1 VVTLN
6 HDRNARSNAAF
17 FEAGSNAVSKTKSVL
32 MSLATLAGLCLLP
45 ATLHAQSWPQKPIMF
60 IVPFAPG
67 GGTDA
72 FARPL
77 AAQLDNQLGQRVLI
91 ENKAGAGG
99 TLGATYASKQPAD
112 GYTFLIGAA
121 HHTIAP
127 SIYPKLDYDI
137 EKDFVPVIMLARP
150 PHVVVVNPEKIQAKT
165 LKEFITFTQQ
175 NKTNYGSAGA
185 GTTHHLAGEF
195 FNSMAKT
202 KLDHVPY
209 RGAGPLMQDLLAG
222 HVAVAFD
229 GLGTSAPQI
238 AGGRL
243 RGLAVSASKRVSA
256 LPDVPTSAEAG
267 LPGFEF
273 STWYGILAK
282 KGTPQEAID
291 RMIKEVK
298 IAMATP
304 AIKTAWEKNGSDV
317 PDVSGA
323 EYGKLISA
331 DVARWSKVVAEAGI
345 KLE

>member
-1 VVTLN
+1 MNKLT
-6 HDRNARSNAAF
+6 
-17 FEAGSNAVSKTKSVL
+17 TSVL
-32 MSLATLAGLCLLP
+32 MSLALLAGLVIQP
-45 ATLHAQSWPQKPIMF
+45 ANLQAQAWPQKPIMF
-60 IVPFAPG
+60 VVPFAPG

-99 TLGATYASKQPAD
+99 TLGASYASKQPAD

-150 PHVVVVNPEKIQAKT
+150 PHVVTVNPGQVEAKT
-165 LKEFITFTQQ
+165 LKEFIAYTQKNQ
-175 NKTNYGSAGA
+175 INYGSAGA

-195 FNSMAKT
+195 FNMMAKT
-202 KLDHVPY
+202 KLNHVPY
-209 RGAGPLMQDLLAG
+209 RGAGPAMQDLLAG
-222 HVAVAFD
+222 HVPVVFD

-238 AGGRL
+238 AAGTL
-243 RGLAVSASKRVSA
+243 RGLAITAPRRVAA
-256 LPDVPTSAEAG
+256 LPDVPTAAEAG

-273 STWYGILAK
+273 STWYGIFAK
-282 KGTPQEAID
+282 TGTPPEAIE
-291 RMIKEVK
+291 RMTKEVK
-298 IAMATP
+298 VAMALP
-304 AIKTAWEKNGSDV
+304 ALKTAWEKNGSDV

-323 EYGKLISA
+323 EYAKLVSS
-331 DVARWSKVVAEAGI
+331 DVSRWRKVVTDAGI

>member
-1 VVTLN
+1 VPKV
-6 HDRNARSNAAF
+6 
-17 FEAGSNAVSKTKSVL
+17 KPVL
-32 MSLATLAGLCLLP
+32 MSLAALAGLCLASTSLY
-45 ATLHAQSWPQKPIMF
+45 AQTWPQKPIMF
-60 IVPFAPG
+60 VVPFAPG

-99 TLGATYASKQPAD
+99 TLGATYAFKQPAD
-112 GYTFLIGAA
+112 GYTFFIGAA

-127 SIYPKLDYDI
+127 SIYPKLEYDI

-150 PHVVVVNPEKIQAKT
+150 PHVVAVNPEKIQAKT
-165 LKEFITFTQQ
+165 LKEFITYTQQ
-175 NKTNYGSAGA
+175 NKINYRTAGA

-202 KLDHVPY
+202 KLNHVPY

-222 HVAVAFD
+222 HVPVAFD

-238 AGGRL
+238 SGGRL
-243 RGLAVSASKRVSA
+243 RGLAITAPKRVPA

-298 IAMATP
+298 IAMASA

-331 DVARWSKVVAEAGI
+331 DVARWRKVVTEAGI

>member
-1 VVTLN
+1 VTRAKLILIQL
-6 HDRNARSNAAF
+6 AMLGGLIAAP
-17 FEAGSNAVSKTKSVL
+17 T
-32 MSLATLAGLCLLP
+32 SLQ
-45 ATLHAQSWPQKPIMF
+45 AQAWPQKPIMF
-60 IVPFAPG
+60 VVPFAPG

-77 AAQLDNQLGQRVLI
+77 AAQLDQQLGQRVLI

-99 TLGATYASKQPAD
+99 TLGASYASKQAAD

-137 EKDFVPVIMLARP
+137 EKDFVPVIMLAQP
-150 PHVVVVNPEKIQAKT
+150 PHVVSVNPGKIQAKT
-165 LKEFITFTQQ
+165 LKEFITYTQNNQ
-175 NKTNYGSAGA
+175 VNYGSAGA

-202 KLDHVPY
+202 KLNHVPY

-222 HVAVAFD
+222 HVPMAFD
-229 GLGTSAPQI
+229 GLGTSGPQI
-238 AGGRL
+238 AAGTL
-243 RGLAVSASKRVSA
+243 RGLAITAQKRVPA

-298 IAMATP
+298 QAMALP
-304 AIKTAWEKNGSDV
+304 AIKAAWEKNGSEV
-317 PDVSGA
+317 PDISGA
-323 EYGKLISA
+323 AFAKVVSA
-331 DVARWSKVVAEAGI
+331 DVARWRKVVTEAGI

>member
-1 VVTLN
+1 M
-6 HDRNARSNAAF
+6 
-17 FEAGSNAVSKTKSVL
+17 SKTNRIL
-32 MSLATLAGLCLLP
+32 GSLAVLAGLC
-45 ATLHAQSWPQKPIMF
+45 AASAGLHTEAQAQAWPQKPIMF
-60 IVPFAPG
+60 VVPFAPG

-72 FARPL
+72 FARPM
-77 AAQLDNQLGQRVLI
+77 AAQLDTQLGQRVLI

-99 TLGATYASKQPAD
+99 TLGATYASKQPND

-137 EKDFVPVIMLARP
+137 ENDFVPVIMLARP
-150 PHVVVVNPEKIQAKT
+150 PHVVAVNPEQVKAKT
-165 LKEFITFTQQ
+165 LKEFIEYTQKNQ
-175 NKTNYGSAGA
+175 INYGSAGA

-202 KLDHVPY
+202 KLSHVPY

-222 HVAVAFD
+222 HVPVAFD

-243 RGLAVSASKRVSA
+243 HGLAITAPKRVA
-256 LPDVPTSAEAG
+256 AIPDVPTAAEAG

-273 STWYGILAK
+273 STWYGIFAR

-291 RMIKEVK
+291 RMTREVK
-298 IAMATP
+298 AAMTQP
-304 AIKTAWEKNGSDV
+304 AIKAAWEKNGSDV

-323 EYGKLISA
+323 EYAKLVSA
-331 DVARWSKVVAEAGI
+331 DVARWRKVVTEAGI
-345 KLE
+345 KIE

>member
-1 VVTLN
+1 M
-6 HDRNARSNAAF
+6 R
-17 FEAGSNAVSKTKSVL
+17 TKSIVIL
-32 MSLATLAGLCLLP
+32 LAGLAGLLSAPACLS
-45 ATLHAQSWPQKPIMF
+45 AQPWPQKPIMF
-60 IVPFAPG
+60 VVPFAPG

-77 AAQLDNQLGQRVLI
+77 AAQLDSQLGQRVLI

-99 TLGATYASKQPAD
+99 TLGASYASKQAAD

-137 EKDFVPVIMLARP
+137 EKDFVPVIMLAQP
-150 PHVVVVNPEKIQAKT
+150 PHVVSVNPEKVQAKT
-165 LKEFITFTQQ
+165 LKEFIEYTKSNQ
-175 NKTNYGSAGA
+175 TNYGSAGA

-202 KLDHVPY
+202 KLNHVPY

-222 HVAVAFD
+222 HVPMAFD
-229 GLGTSAPQI
+229 GLGTSGPQI
-238 AGGRL
+238 ASGKL
-243 RGLAVSASKRVSA
+243 RGLAITASKRVPA

-298 IAMATP
+298 AAMALP
-304 AIKTAWEKNGSDV
+304 MIKAAWERNGSEV

-323 EYGKLISA
+323 DFAKVVSA
-331 DVARWSKVVAEAGI
+331 DVARWRTVVTEAGI

>member
-1 VVTLN
+1 VPKV
-6 HDRNARSNAAF
+6 
-17 FEAGSNAVSKTKSVL
+17 KPVL
-32 MSLATLAGLCLLP
+32 MSLAALAGLCLASTSLY
-45 ATLHAQSWPQKPIMF
+45 AQTWPQKPIMF
-60 IVPFAPG
+60 VVPFAPG

-99 TLGATYASKQPAD
+99 TLGATYAFKQPAD
-112 GYTFLIGAA
+112 GYTFFIGAA

-127 SIYPKLDYDI
+127 SIYPKLEYDI

-150 PHVVVVNPEKIQAKT
+150 PHVVAVNPEKIQAKT
-165 LKEFITFTQQ
+165 LKEFITYTQQ
-175 NKTNYGSAGA
+175 NKINYGSAGA

-202 KLDHVPY
+202 KLNHVPY

-222 HVAVAFD
+222 HVPVAFD

-238 AGGRL
+238 SGGRL
-243 RGLAVSASKRVSA
+243 RGLAITAPKRVPA

-291 RMIKEVK
+291 RMIKEAK
-298 IAMATP
+298 IAMASP

-331 DVARWSKVVAEAGI
+331 DVARWRKVVTEAGI

>member
-1 VVTLN
+1 VPKAKL
-6 HDRNARSNAAF
+6 
-17 FEAGSNAVSKTKSVL
+17 VL
-32 MSLATLAGLCLLP
+32 MSLAAAAFCVLP
-45 ATLHAQSWPQKPIMF
+45 ASLQAQSSQAQSWPQKPIMF
-60 IVPFAPG
+60 VVPFAPG

-112 GYTFLIGAA
+112 GYTFFIGAA

-127 SIYPKLDYDI
+127 SVYPKLDYDF

-165 LKEFITFTQQ
+165 LKELIEYTQKNQ
-175 NKTNYGSAGA
+175 INFGSAGA

-195 FNSMAKT
+195 FNLMAKT
-202 KLDHVPY
+202 KLHHVPY

-222 HVAVAFD
+222 HVPVAFD

-238 AGGRL
+238 ASGTL
-243 RGLAVSASKRVSA
+243 RGLAVTAPKRVAAIS
-256 LPDVPTSAEAG
+256 DVPTSAEAG

-273 STWYGILAK
+273 STWYGIFAR

-291 RMIKEVK
+291 RLTKEVK
-298 IAMATP
+298 AAMDQP

-317 PDVSGA
+317 PDISGA
-323 EYGKLISA
+323 EYAKLVSA
-331 DVARWSKVVAEAGI
+331 DVARWRKVVTDANI
-345 KLE
+345 KFE

>member
-1 VVTLN
+1 VPKV
-6 HDRNARSNAAF
+6 
-17 FEAGSNAVSKTKSVL
+17 KPVL
-32 MSLATLAGLCLLP
+32 MSLAALAGLCLASTSLY
-45 ATLHAQSWPQKPIMF
+45 AQIWPQKPIMF
-60 IVPFAPG
+60 VVPFAPG

-99 TLGATYASKQPAD
+99 TLGATYAFKQPAD
-112 GYTFLIGAA
+112 GYTFFIGAA

-127 SIYPKLDYDI
+127 SIYPKLEYDI

-150 PHVVVVNPEKIQAKT
+150 PHVVAVNPEKIQAKT
-165 LKEFITFTQQ
+165 LKEFITYTQQ
-175 NKTNYGSAGA
+175 NKINYGSAGA

-202 KLDHVPY
+202 KLNHVPY

-222 HVAVAFD
+222 HVPVAFD

-238 AGGRL
+238 SGGRL
-243 RGLAVSASKRVSA
+243 RGLAITAPKRVPA

-298 IAMATP
+298 IAMASA

-331 DVARWSKVVAEAGI
+331 DVARWRKVVTEAGI

>member
-1 VVTLN
+1 MSKVKSFLMPL
-6 HDRNARSNAAF
+6 AA
-17 FEAGSNAVSKTKSVL
+17 
-32 MSLATLAGLCLLP
+32 LAGLFVLP
-45 ATLHAQSWPQKPIMF
+45 ASLHAQAWPQKPIMF
-60 IVPFAPG
+60 VVPFAPG

-77 AAQLDNQLGQRVLI
+77 AAQLDQQLGQRVLI

-99 TLGATYASKQPAD
+99 TLGASYASKQPAD

-127 SIYPKLDYDI
+127 SIYLKLDYDI
-137 EKDFVPVIMLARP
+137 EKDFVPVIMLAQP
-150 PHVVVVNPEKIQAKT
+150 PHVVVVNPGKIEAKT
-165 LKEFITFTQQ
+165 LKEFIAYTQKNQ
-175 NKTNYGSAGA
+175 VNYGSAGA

-202 KLDHVPY
+202 KLNHIPY

-222 HVAVAFD
+222 HVPMAFD
-229 GLGTSAPQI
+229 GLGTSGPQI
-238 AGGRL
+238 AAGTL
-243 RGLAVSASKRVSA
+243 RGLAITAQKRVPA

-291 RMIKEVK
+291 RLTKEVK
-298 IAMATP
+298 AAMALP
-304 AIKTAWEKNGSDV
+304 MIKAAWEKNGSEV
-317 PDVSGA
+317 PNISGA
-323 EYGKLISA
+323 DFAKVVSA
-331 DVARWSKVVAEAGI
+331 DVARWHKVVTEAGI
-345 KLE
+345 KLEQ

>member
-1 VVTLN
+1 MSKAN
-6 HDRNARSNAAF
+6 HILA
-17 FEAGSNAVSKTKSVL
+17 
-32 MSLATLAGLCLLP
+32 SLAALAGLCAASTGLY
-45 ATLHAQSWPQKPIMF
+45 AQAWPQKPIMF
-60 IVPFAPG
+60 VVPFAPG

-72 FARPL
+72 YARPI
-77 AAQLDNQLGQRVLI
+77 AAQLDTQLGQRVLI

-99 TLGATYASKQPAD
+99 TLGATYAFKQPND

-127 SIYPKLDYDI
+127 SIYPKLEYDI

-150 PHVVVVNPEKIQAKT
+150 PHVVVVNPEKIQSKT
-165 LKEFITFTQQ
+165 LKEFIEYTQKNQ
-175 NKTNYGSAGA
+175 VNYGSAGA

-195 FNSMAKT
+195 FNSMAKS
-202 KLDHVPY
+202 KLSHVPY

-222 HVAVAFD
+222 HVPAAFD

-243 RGLAVSASKRVSA
+243 RGLAITAQKRVSA
-256 LPDVPTSAEAG
+256 IPDVPTAAEAG

-273 STWYGILAK
+273 STWYGIFAR

-291 RMIKEVK
+291 RMAKEVK
-298 IAMATP
+298 AAMALP
-304 AIKTAWEKNGSDV
+304 AIQAAWEKNGTDV

-323 EYGKLISA
+323 EYAKLVSA
-331 DVARWSKVVAEAGI
+331 DVARWRKVVTEAGI
-345 KLE
+345 KIE

>member
-1 VVTLN
+1 MQ
-6 HDRNARSNAAF
+6 
-17 FEAGSNAVSKTKSVL
+17 SKSAL
-32 MSLATLAGLCLLP
+32 LPLAMLAGLLIQP
-45 ATLHAQSWPQKPIMF
+45 ANLHAQAWPQKPIMF
-60 IVPFAPG
+60 VVPFAPG

-77 AAQLDNQLGQRVLI
+77 AAQLDTQLGQRVLI

-99 TLGATYASKQPAD
+99 TLGASYASKQAAD

-127 SIYPKLDYDI
+127 SVYPKLDYDI
-137 EKDFVPVIMLARP
+137 EKDFVAVIMLAQP
-150 PHVVVVNPEKIQAKT
+150 PHVVSVNPAKIAAKT
-165 LKEFITFTQQ
+165 LKEFITYAQ
-175 NKTNYGSAGA
+175 NNPVNYGSAGA

-202 KLDHVPY
+202 KLNHVPY

-222 HVAVAFD
+222 HVPMAFD
-229 GLGTSAPQI
+229 GLGTS
-238 AGGRL
+238 L
-243 RGLAVSASKRVSA
+243 RGLAITAPKRVPA

-273 STWYGILAK
+273 STWYGILAR

-298 IAMATP
+298 VAMALP
-304 AIKTAWEKNGSDV
+304 AIKNAWEKNGSEV
-317 PDVSGA
+317 PDISGGDFAKVVSN
-323 EYGKLISA
+323 
-331 DVARWSKVVAEAGI
+331 DVARWRKVVTEAGI
-345 KLE
+345 KLEQ

>member
-1 VVTLN
+1 MKM
-6 HDRNARSNAAF
+6 
-17 FEAGSNAVSKTKSVL
+17 KTAL
-32 MSLATLAGLCLLP
+32 MPLALLAGLVIQPANLL
-45 ATLHAQSWPQKPIMF
+45 AQAWPQKPIMF
-60 IVPFAPG
+60 VVPFAPG

-77 AAQLDNQLGQRVLI
+77 AAQLDSQLGQRVLI

-99 TLGATYASKQPAD
+99 TLGASYAFKQPAD

-150 PHVVVVNPEKIQAKT
+150 PHVVTVNPGKVEAKT
-165 LKEFITFTQQ
+165 LKEFIEYTQKNQ
-175 NKTNYGSAGA
+175 INYGSAGA

-195 FNSMAKT
+195 FNTMAKT
-202 KLDHVPY
+202 KLNHVPY
-209 RGAGPLMQDLLAG
+209 RGAGPAMQDLLAG
-222 HVAVAFD
+222 HVPVVFD

-238 AGGRL
+238 AGGTL
-243 RGLAVSASKRVSA
+243 RGLAITAPKRVPA

-273 STWYGILAK
+273 STWYGIFAK
-282 KGTPQEAID
+282 QGTPQEALD
-291 RMIKEVK
+291 RMTKEVK
-298 IAMATP
+298 AAMALP
-304 AIKTAWEKNGSDV
+304 ALKTAWEKNGSDV

-323 EYGKLISA
+323 EYAKLVSA
-331 DVARWSKVVAEAGI
+331 DVARWRKVVNDAGI

>member
-1 VVTLN
+1 M
-6 HDRNARSNAAF
+6 
-17 FEAGSNAVSKTKSVL
+17 SKANRIL
-32 MSLATLAGLCLLP
+32 ASLAALAGLCAASTGLY
-45 ATLHAQSWPQKPIMF
+45 AQAWPQKPIMF
-60 IVPFAPG
+60 VVPFAPG

-72 FARPL
+72 YARPI
-77 AAQLDNQLGQRVLI
+77 AAQLDTQLGQRVLI

-99 TLGATYASKQPAD
+99 TLGATYAFKQPAD

-137 EKDFVPVIMLARP
+137 ENDFVPVIMLARP

-165 LKEFITFTQQ
+165 LKEFIEYTQKNQ
-175 NKTNYGSAGA
+175 VNYGSAGA

-202 KLDHVPY
+202 KVNHVPY

-222 HVAVAFD
+222 HVPAAFD

-243 RGLAVSASKRVSA
+243 RGLAITAQKRVSA
-256 LPDVPTSAEAG
+256 LPDVPTAAEAG

-273 STWYGILAK
+273 STWYGIFAR

-291 RMIKEVK
+291 RMTREVK
-298 IAMATP
+298 IAMALP
-304 AIKTAWEKNGSDV
+304 VIKAAWEKNGSDV

-323 EYGKLISA
+323 EYAKLVSA
-331 DVARWSKVVAEAGI
+331 DVARWRKVVTEAGI

>member
-1 VVTLN
+1 MPKV
-6 HDRNARSNAAF
+6 RP
-17 FEAGSNAVSKTKSVL
+17 VL
-32 MSLATLAGLCLLP
+32 MSLAALAGLCLASTSLYAP
-45 ATLHAQSWPQKPIMF
+45 AQAQSWPQKPIMF
-60 IVPFAPG
+60 VVPFAPG

-99 TLGATYASKQPAD
+99 TLGATYAFKQPAD
-112 GYTFLIGAA
+112 GYTFFIGAA

-127 SIYPKLDYDI
+127 SIYPKLEYDI

-150 PHVVVVNPEKIQAKT
+150 PHVVAVNPEKIQAKT
-165 LKEFITFTQQ
+165 LKEFITYTQQ
-175 NKTNYGSAGA
+175 NKINYGSAGA

-202 KLDHVPY
+202 KLNHVPY

-222 HVAVAFD
+222 HVPVAFD

-238 AGGRL
+238 SGGRL
-243 RGLAVSASKRVSA
+243 RGLAITAPKRVPA

-291 RMIKEVK
+291 RMIKEAK
-298 IAMATP
+298 IAMASP

-331 DVARWSKVVAEAGI
+331 DVARWRKVVTEAGI